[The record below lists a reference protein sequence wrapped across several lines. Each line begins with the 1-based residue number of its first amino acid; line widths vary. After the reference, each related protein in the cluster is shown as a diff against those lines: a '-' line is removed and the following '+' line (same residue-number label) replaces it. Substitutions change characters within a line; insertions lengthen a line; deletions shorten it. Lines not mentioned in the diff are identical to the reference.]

1 MNVLVTGAKGFIGRN
16 LVHKLNQL
24 ADPGLA
30 IMPYDLDSAPEDL
43 ETYISSAD
51 VVVHLAGVNRP
62 KDKEEFDKGNR
73 GFTEELLEKCE
84 KARKPRIIL
93 SSSIQAALENPYGQS
108 KLGAEEAVKAYSA
121 RTSSPCYIFRLPNVF
136 GKWSRPN
143 YNSAVATFCYNIAR
157 GLPITVNDPD
167 AQLNLIYI
175 DDVCNLFI
183 SAIKGELARDDEGY
197 AEAKPSY
204 KTTVGFV
211 AALIRRFR
219 DDRESLYLPS
229 SSDELELKLYSTY
242 LSFLP
247 EEGFSYFPK
256 MNIDARGSFTELF
269 RTAERGQVSV
279 NITKPGVTK
288 GNHWHHTKNEKF
300 VVVSGEG
307 VIKFRGVDQADSFE
321 YKVSGKRIEIV
332 DIPAGYTHSITNT
345 GAEDLVTIMWSNEC
359 FDPDKP
365 DTYYLEV

>member
-1 MNVLVTGAKGFIGRN
+1 MNVLVTGAKGFIGKN
-16 LVHKLNQL
+16 LIHRLKQL
-24 ADPGLA
+24 AEPGLA
-30 IMPYDLDSAPEDL
+30 TMPYDLDSTPGDL
-43 ETYISSAD
+43 DMHISLAD
-51 VVVHLAGVNRP
+51 VVVHLAGINKP

-84 KARKPRIIL
+84 KAKKPRIIL

-157 GLPITVNDPD
+157 DLPITVNDPD

-175 DDVCNLFI
+175 DDVCDQFI
-183 SAIKGELARDDEGY
+183 SAIKGALSKNVEGY
-197 AEAKPSY
+197 VDAKPTY
-204 KTTVGFV
+204 RTTVGNV
-211 AALIRRFR
+211 AALIKRFH
-219 DDRESLYLPS
+219 DDRNSLHLPS

-247 EEGFSYFPK
+247 EDRFSYLPK

-269 RTAERGQVSV
+269 RTAERGQISV
-279 NITKPGVTK
+279 NITKPGITK

-300 VVVSGEG
+300 IVVSGEG
-307 VIKFRGVDQADSFE
+307 VIKFRGVDQAEVFE

-345 GAEDLVTIMWSNEC
+345 GSEDLVTIMWANER

-365 DTYYLEV
+365 ETYYLEV